1 LPIRVDGDVQ
11 TLVNRTKTGWVVMIV
26 NNKGITKEPHVDRK
40 PVIDASAVQTVGI
53 FFRGRP
59 VTASNLMD
67 GSPLPM
73 ERTGV
78 ADERV
83 LRFDL
88 QPGQIQLVAINE

>member
-1 LPIRVDGDVQ
+1 
-11 TLVNRTKTGWVVMIV
+11 
-26 NNKGITKEPHVDRK
+26 
-40 PVIDASAVQTVGI
+40 
-53 FFRGRP
+53 
-59 VTASNLMD
+59 MD